1 MVDSFKNEARDL
13 IFIKESLNHCLT
25 WSIQK
30 RGFIQQQNIVLEQ
43 FYWQNLVK
51 TDNTVYFF
59 FYISLFIVLLY
70 KINIT
75 N

>member
-59 FYISLFIVLLY
+59 F
-70 KINIT
+70 
-75 N
+75 

>member
-25 WSIQK
+25 WFIQK

-43 FYWQNLVK
+43 FYWQNVVK
-51 TDNTVYFF
+51 TDNTV
-59 FYISLFIVLLY
+59 
-70 KINIT
+70 
-75 N
+75 